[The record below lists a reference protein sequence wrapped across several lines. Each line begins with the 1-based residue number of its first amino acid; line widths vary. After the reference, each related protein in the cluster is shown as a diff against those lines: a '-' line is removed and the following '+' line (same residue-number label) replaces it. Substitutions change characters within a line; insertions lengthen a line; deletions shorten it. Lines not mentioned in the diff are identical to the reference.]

1 MAGEVLRK
9 KREELGLEI
18 SQIADQL
25 RIKKDYLSYIEQDLF
40 EKLPVPVYTM
50 GYIRSYARHLDVDPT
65 AILEVY
71 AKRLPQPKTGTF
83 AIPLVLADKKR
94 PVYLYIL
101 AALIVLGIGI
111 GAYIVMKK
119 NMAVPETKKN
129 EAVHVPA
136 PNIEKDLPP
145 AKAGQ
150 SVPDMPVSKPDTS
163 TPPTTVPDLRQKA
176 APGHGS
182 GHESEP
188 PKTASPESPSPKT
201 VAVAVPEVKEKTSSA
216 SLQEKDMHTLV
227 IKATETSWVSVKF
240 RNGKYESMTLT
251 PGSSRVWNFGE
262 SVWIKTGNAGG
273 ISLILDGKDTGPVG
287 KSKEVVTLTLPK
299 QPQ

>member
-25 RIKKDYLSYIEQDLF
+25 RIKKDYLSCIEQDLF
-40 EKLPVPVYTM
+40 EKLPAPVYTM
-50 GYIRSYARHLDVDPT
+50 GYIKSYARHLDVDPT

-71 AKRLPQPKTGTF
+71 SKCLPQPKTGTF
-83 AIPLVLADKKR
+83 AIPLVLAEKKR
-94 PVYLYIL
+94 PFFFYIL
-101 AALIVLGIGI
+101 AALIVLVIGT
-111 GAYIVMKK
+111 GTYIVMKK

-129 EAVHVPA
+129 EAVHVPV
-136 PNIEKDLPP
+136 PNIEIDLPPP

-150 SVPDMPVSKPDTS
+150 NLPAMPVSKPDTS
-163 TPPTTVPDLRQKA
+163 IPPTTITDLRQKA

-182 GHESEP
+182 EP
-188 PKTASPESPSPKT
+188 TKTASSESPSAKT
-201 VAVAVPEVKEKTSSA
+201 VVVTVPEVKEKTSAASA
-216 SLQEKDMHTLV
+216 QEKDMHTLV
-227 IKATETSWVSVKF
+227 INATETSWVSVRF